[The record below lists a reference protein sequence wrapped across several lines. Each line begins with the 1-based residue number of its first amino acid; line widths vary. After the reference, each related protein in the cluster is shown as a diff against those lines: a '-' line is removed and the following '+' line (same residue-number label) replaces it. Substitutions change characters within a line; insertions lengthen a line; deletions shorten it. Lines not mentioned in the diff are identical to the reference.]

1 MAAKVGKRILRFL
14 IFGCLIWLA
23 RDDFEISD
31 FVISDLASAE
41 FLFGT

>member
-23 RDDFEISD
+23 PENFEMADFEM
-31 FVISDLASAE
+31 SDLVGAE
-41 FLFGT
+41 FLYGT

>member
-23 RDDFEISD
+23 PEDFEMSD
-31 FVISDLASAE
+31 FGISDLAGAGP
-41 FLFGT
+41 F